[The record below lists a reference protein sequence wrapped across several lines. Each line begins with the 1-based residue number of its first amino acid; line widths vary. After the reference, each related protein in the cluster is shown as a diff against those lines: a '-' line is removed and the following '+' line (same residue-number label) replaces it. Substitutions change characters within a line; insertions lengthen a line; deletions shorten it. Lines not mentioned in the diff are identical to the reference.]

1 MCLGATKSTVI
12 SLALLHGHISVE
24 QAFAAGR
31 VEEEYQIEVNGF
43 VEDGHDT
50 SRIQNRIQLGAAGT
64 LLWLSPGSRPEA
76 PAGDAEGV
84 AAQMEA
90 RLQAVAVRRSRDIV
104 QNMLAEA
111 ATAAI
116 RARALDATGS
126 TATDAKLADSEDAE
140 LAWMEG
146 ELLALQR
153 NSNRMAEQAG
163 LEVPYPQAAGA
174 AKAK

>member
-1 MCLGATKSTVI
+1 
-12 SLALLHGHISVE
+12 
-24 QAFAAGR
+24 
-31 VEEEYQIEVNGF
+31 
-43 VEDGHDT
+43 
-50 SRIQNRIQLGAAGT
+50 
-64 LLWLSPGSRPEA
+64 
-76 PAGDAEGV
+76 
-84 AAQMEA
+84 
-90 RLQAVAVRRSRDIV
+90 VRRSRDIV

-111 ATAAI
+111 ATAVI